1 MISTKIPHV
10 RITKVDHKLMRL
22 SMIQP
27 KLPLSV
33 CTKECHLEDKGSEK
47 QVHNYKLEG
56 QGSLEHIMQRGSLK
70 DKR

>member
-1 MISTKIPHV
+1 MISMKIPHV

-33 CTKECHLEDKGSEK
+33 CTKEYHLEDKGSEK
-47 QVHNYKLEG
+47 EVHNYKLE
-56 QGSLEHIMQRGSLK
+56 R
-70 DKR
+70 